1 MTGQSLDMN
10 MEGRAAVRHFQKLI
24 MYTFFP

>member
-10 MEGRAAVRHFQKLI
+10 VVGRAAVSPTQG
-24 MYTFFP
+24 